1 MKEQLAQRK
10 EQKGKKPSFIQ
21 QDSHKKKRVAQKW
34 RKPRGRHSKLRLHI
48 RGYKRWPCTGWR
60 SPRSVKGLH
69 TSGLEIVVVHNL
81 TELGKIDGT
90 KQGVVIGSA
99 VGAKNRIPLIEVTQ
113 AKNITLLN
121 IKDIDTYKKQ
131 LQDTF
136 NARKERNAKKTKKKE
151 EKKTEEKK
159 KEEKKT
165 EEKKKEEKKTKTIE
179 KKVEE
184 SEDVKKEMEKKEKDK
199 LLTKAR

>member
-1 MKEQLAQRK
+1 MNEQLAQRK

-34 RKPRGRHSKLRLHI
+34 RKPRGRHSKLRLHL

-60 SPRSVKGLH
+60 SPRTVKGLH
-69 TSGLEIVVVHNL
+69 TSGLEIVVVRNL

-90 KQGVVIGSA
+90 KQGVVIGSS
-99 VGAKNRIPLIEVTQ
+99 VGAKNRITLIEVTQ

-136 NARKERNAKKTKKKE
+136 NARKERNAKKTKK
-151 EKKTEEKK
+151 T
-159 KEEKKT
+159 
-165 EEKKKEEKKTKTIE
+165 EEKKTKTIE